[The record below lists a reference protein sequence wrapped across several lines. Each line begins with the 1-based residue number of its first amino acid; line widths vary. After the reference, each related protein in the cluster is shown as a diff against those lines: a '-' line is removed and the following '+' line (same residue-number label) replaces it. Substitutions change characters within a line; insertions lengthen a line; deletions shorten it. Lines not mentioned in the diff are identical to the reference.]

1 MHSVRRAAVTGL
13 LAAWLAPLPAAPQ
26 GCDRD
31 CRCTAPC
38 LAAEAPDRVAAERQ
52 DAIRES

>member
-1 MHSVRRAAVTGL
+1 MRSVRRAAVTGL

-31 CRCTAPC
+31 CRCAEPC
-38 LAAEAPDRVAAERQ
+38 VTAEAPDRVPAERQ
-52 DAIRES
+52 DAIREG